1 MGWSRG
7 KWNRTPLL
15 GVVFWDLE
23 RRIDAHWGFL
33 EFLWY
38 LIEIY

>member
-1 MGWSRG
+1 MGDMI
-7 KWNRTPLL
+7 KEHFL

-38 LIEIY
+38 LIEIYYY